1 MVTTGLSVRDL
12 TVRHGEV
19 IALDEVS
26 LDVAPGEVL
35 CVLGPSGCGK
45 STLLGAVTGLVPV
58 LSGSVSWD
66 GEDLGGVAVH
76 RRRFGLMFQE
86 HALFPHLTVAGN
98 VAFGLRMAGM
108 GVSQRER
115 RVGELLELV
124 GLEGLGARGVDEL
137 SGGEQQ
143 RVALARALAP
153 DPRLVLLDEPLGALD
168 RSLRDR
174 LLPEL
179 RALFSTLGTTVLYVT
194 HDREEALL
202 MGDRLAVMNVGRIA
216 QVGTPSEVWHRP
228 ADAFVARFLATGAVL
243 EATVID
249 GWAHTAV
256 VDLPT
261 EFEDGTRVALVVPG
275 AAVALTDDGQVT
287 GVVVGQ
293 RFTGDHMVW
302 DVDISSTIVRVST
315 GPLVQLGVG
324 APVTVTV
331 DPTLVSV
338 VTLPS

>member
-1 MVTTGLSVRDL
+1 MVTTGLSVREL

-19 IALDEVS
+19 IALDGVS
-26 LDVAPGEVL
+26 LDVAPGEVV

-108 GVSQRER
+108 AASQRER
-115 RVGELLELV
+115 RVAELLELV

-202 MGDRLAVMNVGRIA
+202 MGDRLAVMDVGRIA
-216 QVGTPSEVWHRP
+216 QVGTPSEVWQRP
-228 ADAFVARFLATGAVL
+228 ADTFVARFLATGVVL

-249 GWAHTAV
+249 GWARTAV

-261 EFEDGTRVALVVPG
+261 EFQDGTRVALVVPE

-302 DVDISSTIVRVST
+302 EVDISSTIVRVST

-324 APVTVTV
+324 APVAVTV
-331 DPTLVSV
+331 DPTLVSM